1 VVFARKTL
9 MVAHRVLRELLRDH
23 RSRIVLM
30 VTPALLVILVRQLFN
45 SAEAFAPSAALML
58 GIFPA
63 FSMCLFGSTALVRE
77 RTEGTLE
84 KILTTP
90 ITKTNLVCGYACAAV
105 VASLVQAAVT
115 VTAAFAVVRIHTAS
129 PVWLMGL
136 LTALCGVFG
145 MSLGLCISAAS
156 KNEGE
161 AFQFLPGVMIPQM
174 LVSGVVFPVAHMG
187 AWVQRLESLLPLSAV
202 TNTMADARTTAY
214 GGTPMA
220 VSLAA
225 MLGIIAAAL
234 ALAVLTVAKRS
245 ATL

>member
-9 MVAHRVLRELLRDH
+9 IIAHRVLRELLRDH
-23 RSRIVLM
+23 RSRVVLM
-30 VTPALLVILVRQLFN
+30 VTPALLVVLVRQLFS
-45 SAEAFAPSAALML
+45 SAAAFSPSAALML

-77 RTEGTLE
+77 RTDGTLE

-90 ITKTNLVCGYACAAV
+90 VTKANLVGGYACAAV

-115 VTAAFAVVRIHTAS
+115 VTAAFAVVKVHTAS
-129 PVWLMGL
+129 PVWLMWL

-145 MSLGLCISAAS
+145 MCLGLCISAAS

-174 LVSGVVFPVAHMG
+174 LVSGVVFPVAQMG
-187 AWVQRLESLLPLSAV
+187 GWVRRLESLLPLSAV
-202 TNTMADARTTAY
+202 TNTMADARLTAF
-214 GGTPMA
+214 GGSAMA
-220 VSLAA
+220 VSVAA
-225 MLGIIAAAL
+225 TFGIIAAAL
-234 ALAVLTVAKRS
+234 VLAVNTVAKRS

>member
-1 VVFARKTL
+1 MVFARKTL
-9 MVAHRVLRELLRDH
+9 IIAHRVLRELFRDP
-23 RSRIVLM
+23 RSRVVLV
-30 VTPALLVILVRQLFN
+30 VTPGLLLIFVRYLFAS
-45 SAEAFAPSAALML
+45 SAAFSPSGALML

-90 ITKTNLVCGYACAAV
+90 VTKTNLVCGYAAAAV
-105 VASLVQAAVT
+105 IAALAQAVVT
-115 VTAAFAVVRIHTAS
+115 VTVALAVVKVHTAS
-129 PVWLMGL
+129 PFWLMAL
-136 LTALCGVFG
+136 LTTLCGVFG

-174 LVSGVVFPVAHMG
+174 LVSGVVWPVAEMG
-187 AWVQRLESLLPLSAV
+187 GWVRRLESVLPLSAV
-202 TNTMADARTTAY
+202 TNTMADARLTSF
-214 GGTPMA
+214 GGTPMLL
-220 VSLAA
+220 SLLA
-225 MLGIIAAAL
+225 MIGIIAAAL
-234 ALAVLTVAKRS
+234 TLAVNTVAQRS